1 MEPVLNETNNALHL
15 PFSVP
20 AEPIVTE
27 TDDQRQQRLAQVQPA
42 PASSMV
48 QGSAD
53 MQPRHPP
60 MSDMQHGAAAANT
73 TPHAMPAAL
82 YETMLKGS
90 AEAQRSGQQ
99 GLAGSDY
106 LNVAMAL
113 QHLDQMEKRALQQA
127 RARAA
132 GRR

>member
-1 MEPVLNETNNALHL
+1 
-15 PFSVP
+15 VP
-20 AEPIVTE
+20 AEPIGTE

-42 PASSMV
+42 PAAPAPASSMAH
-48 QGSAD
+48 GSTDA
-53 MQPRHPP
+53 QPRYPP
-60 MSDMQHGAAAANT
+60 DGAAAANA
-73 TPHAMPAAL
+73 TPHVTPAAL

-113 QHLDQMEKRALQQA
+113 QHLDKMEKRALQQA

>member
-1 MEPVLNETNNALHL
+1 MESVLNEANNAPHL

-53 MQPRHPP
+53 VQPRHLP
-60 MSDMQHGAAAANT
+60 AAAATT

-127 RARAA
+127 RARTA